1 MKHKLEKI
9 VFFDAYTN
17 IPKCEYKSSTIS
29 WQKWFQNKISSY
41 SLENLHT
48 SQFEGV
54 EHESGHGIIHGRF
67 SPCSDAY
74 LISPSPWDSL
84 KIWHSPSKKGLTK
97 NMTRNKRSD
106 RTKPSK
112 SSQPKV
118 LNINKKL
125 TTNNYA
131 IATAFNTFFN
141 AVTGKIDEKLIP
153 ATFQ

>member
-1 MKHKLEKI
+1 
-9 VFFDAYTN
+9 
-17 IPKCEYKSSTIS
+17 
-29 WQKWFQNKISSY
+29 
-41 SLENLHT
+41 
-48 SQFEGV
+48 
-54 EHESGHGIIHGRF
+54 
-67 SPCSDAY
+67 
-74 LISPSPWDSL
+74 
-84 KIWHSPSKKGLTK
+84 
-97 NMTRNKRSD
+97 MTRNKRSD

-131 IATAFNTFFN
+131 IAIEFNTFFN